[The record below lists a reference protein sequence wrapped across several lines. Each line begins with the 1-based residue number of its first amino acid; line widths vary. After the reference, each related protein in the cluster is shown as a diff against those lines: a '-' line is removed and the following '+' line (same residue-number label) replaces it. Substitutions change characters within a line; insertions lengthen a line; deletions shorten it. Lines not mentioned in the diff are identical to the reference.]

1 MFFLFLLLGMLVIFF
16 STTAGW
22 LLANPVRSE
31 KRFLLILFC
40 FAIAFFSFALNNIL
54 MIRNNAKKL
63 EVWINPQKNQSPVAL
78 VEEK

>member
-1 MFFLFLLLGMLVIFF
+1 MIFLLLLLGMLVIFF

-22 LLANPVRSE
+22 LMANPVRSE

-54 MIRNNAKKL
+54 MIRNNAKNM
-63 EVWINPQKNQSPVAL
+63 EAWINPSKNQSPVA
-78 VEEK
+78 VVSEK